1 MLPAIMAAGNATL
14 VLDHYAQLLLEA
26 LRNAQAMPPL
36 TEQAPGIS
44 LEDAYGISMR
54 LMALRGAERE
64 RIVGKKIG
72 VTSAAVM
79 DMLGVHQP
87 DFGYLTDRMEVRT
100 GGRIPIA
107 GNLIQPRA
115 EAEVAFVLKKDLRG
129 PGVTAAQVLQA
140 TDFVAPCLE
149 IVDSRI
155 QDWRIKIQDTVADN
169 ASSGCFVLG
178 TNAVDPR
185 TVDLAT
191 CGVVMSL
198 NGAVVS
204 TGAGAAA
211 LGSSPVACM
220 VWLANQLG
228 ALCVPLQAG
237 ELILSRSLLPLL
249 RVGPGDWVVADIGGL
264 GQVSVRFG

>member
-1 MLPAIMAAGNATL
+1 METPTQESAIRS
-14 VLDHYAQLLLEA
+14 HAQRLLNA
-26 LRNAQAMPPL
+26 LRTAQAIAPL
-36 TEQAPGIS
+36 TEQGQGIS
-44 LEDAYGISMR
+44 LEDAYGISAQ
-54 LMALRGAERE
+54 LMALREAEGE

-79 DMLGVHQP
+79 NMLGVHQP
-87 DFGYLTDRMEVRT
+87 DFGYLTDRMEVQT
-100 GGRIPIA
+100 GGCIPIA

-115 EAEVAFVLKKDLRG
+115 EAEVAFVLKNDLKG

-155 QDWRIKIQDTVADN
+155 QDWKIKIQDTVADN
-169 ASSGCFVLG
+169 ASCGCFVLG
-178 TNAVDPR
+178 ANAVDPR
-185 TVDLAT
+185 RVDLAT

-228 ALCVPLQAG
+228 ALGVPLLAG
-237 ELILSRSLLPLL
+237 EVILSGSLVPLLP
-249 RVGPGDWVVADIGGL
+249 VGPGDWVVADIGGL
-264 GQVSVRFG
+264 GQVSVRFA